1 MRHRSMLCLFAF
13 TACLAA
19 ACNKEESKPLPN
31 PKQPPAQAAQAAQ
44 PASEASLV
52 KRGEFLVGI
61 GGCNDCHTPMKFDP
75 ALGMPVPQM
84 ERRLSGHPEGGPDPS
99 ATPGKGDQAV
109 IGPTFTAFRLPFGVV
124 YASNLTP
131 DDATGLG
138 LWKEE
143 DFVRAMR
150 TGKHR
155 GAESGRPILP
165 PMPWSNISAHLSDD
179 DLKAVFAY
187 LKSVPALKNSVPEPN
202 VPPPVYAAVAES
214 YEKVAARAKSA
225 PPQP

>member
-19 ACNKEESKPLPN
+19 ACSKEDSKPLPN
-31 PKQPPAQAAQAAQ
+31 PKQPPAPTAQ
-44 PASEASLV
+44 PTSEASLV

-99 ATPGKGDQAV
+99 ATPGNGDQAV

-179 DLKAVFAY
+179 DLKAMFAY

-214 YEKVAARAKSA
+214 HEKLAARAKSA
-225 PPQP
+225 PRQH